1 MTDRS
6 RVPPGEA
13 SRVPLPTDARD
24 LPAIPTV
31 FHDVLD
37 AALAG
42 IGLDLTPGMREAID
56 AHARL
61 LLAWA
66 PVVNLTAIRDPEGIA
81 LEHVVDSLA
90 AVPPLLDRL
99 ASRRPPRRPVGLLDL
114 GSGAGYPGLPVALA
128 IPVARVA
135 LVDSVARKAAF
146 LEAAVASAA
155 RGVRAHGEEPVPGQ
169 VLAVRAEEL
178 GRMPEHRGRWEI
190 VTARAVAALPW
201 LLELALPLVRPGGFV
216 VAWKR
221 DAGDGAFDAELAS
234 AMPLLEAL
242 GADPDPIIE
251 GITVDGLRDHRL
263 VFVGKRRATPD
274 RWPRRARGKR
284 LLLP

>member
-1 MTDRS
+1 MTDRPH
-6 RVPPGEA
+6 VPRGA
-13 SRVPLPTDARD
+13 TSRVPLPTDARE
-24 LPAIPTV
+24 LPAVPAA
-31 FHDVLD
+31 FHDILD
-37 AALAG
+37 RALAG
-42 IGLDLTPGMREAID
+42 IDLDLTPGMREAID

-90 AVPPLLDRL
+90 AVPALLDRL
-99 ASRRPPRRPVGLLDL
+99 ASRRPPRRPVGLLDV

-128 IPVARVA
+128 MPVARVA

-146 LEAAVASAA
+146 LEAVLASAA
-155 RGVRAHGEEPVPGQ
+155 RAVRAHGEEPVPGQ
-169 VLAVRAEEL
+169 VLAVRAEVL
-178 GRMPEHRGRWEI
+178 GRMPEHRERWEI
-190 VTARAVAALPW
+190 VTARAVAPLPW
-201 LLELALPLVRPGGFV
+201 LLELTLPLVRPGGVF

-242 GADPDPIIE
+242 GGDPRLTIE
-251 GITVDGLRDHRL
+251 SVAVDGLRDHRL